1 MQNSCAIS
9 QADEL
14 AAFLQGSVRQN
25 FLYQGCDVKIPD
37 EILLGSAT
45 CLEIATQLLPAL
57 RLAITLSAKQRDW
70 IRSSLARVQATP
82 SRMVT
87 LTSMACAFDDVLPA
101 VEHDARR
108 ALAIDPA
115 LAEPCLSRYQRQ
127 LASTSSASP
136 DKQRHPHASCCP
148 ESASAWRCLA
158 PSRWGSPGTCRGP
171 SCSR

>member
-57 RLAITLSAKQRDW
+57 RLAIALSAKQRDW

-87 LTSMACAFDDVLPA
+87 LTSMAVRLMTCSRPWSKMRGVRWRLIRRWRNLPQPLPA
-101 VEHDARR
+101 A
-108 ALAIDPA
+108 
-115 LAEPCLSRYQRQ
+115 
-127 LASTSSASP
+127 T
-136 DKQRHPHASCCP
+136 
-148 ESASAWRCLA
+148 
-158 PSRWGSPGTCRGP
+158 
-171 SCSR
+171 